1 VEPTLVRIAHAN
13 PLPGNL
19 GNGTFITHGYL
30 VVLSDD
36 PGRRAL
42 PVWFTGHPG
51 GGSLARLSGQPESGD
66 APEELTAR
74 LLGAAGARVTGV
86 DIGLTA
92 DAGDELDP
100 DAWTA
105 RIELDVPAGP
115 PHAPAGLGHAPTRP
129 RHVTARLG
137 LGLAMAAAADAPVR
151 MPGAVLDRLAV
162 PVEGDDLI
170 GPFLDRLPPA
180 ARPVGGG
187 VGGGVGGR
195 VGGWPARLPSKR
207 ARYEP
212 RNLTFA
218 DGLDWWD
225 LDGPGAGDGTGT
237 GTGTGTGP
245 GDYAAST
252 QGGAAILAATTMR
265 PAGPVALVQVLVAED
280 YRGATVTFSG
290 ELRTARLTYE
300 AGLRVEILRD
310 RLRIR
315 DDHGVTIAGHSPW
328 TRHEVTVKVPSDA
341 EALRFGIVL
350 SGPGEIALRNPTLTT
365 E

>member
-1 VEPTLVRIAHAN
+1 VEPTLVRIAHAD

-19 GNGTFITHGYL
+19 GNGIFITHGYL

-42 PVWFTGHPG
+42 PVWFRGHPG
-51 GGSLARLSGQPESGD
+51 GGSLARLLGWPDSGIEA

-74 LLGAAGARVTGV
+74 LLGAAGASVTAV
-86 DIGLTA
+86 DIDLTGDPPEA
-92 DAGDELDP
+92 TAGAELDP

-105 RIELDVPAGP
+105 RIELGGRPG
-115 PHAPAGLGHAPTRP
+115 P
-129 RHVTARLG
+129 RHVTTRLG
-137 LGLAMAAAADAPVR
+137 LGLALAAAADAPVR
-151 MPGAVLDRLAV
+151 MPRVVLDRLAM
-162 PVEGDDLI
+162 PVEDGDLI

-180 ARPVGGG
+180 ARPNGGG
-187 VGGGVGGR
+187 AGGR
-195 VGGWPARLPSKR
+195 VGGWPARLPSR
-207 ARYEP
+207 RPRYEP
-212 RNLTFA
+212 RNLSFA

-225 LDGPGAGDGTGT
+225 LDGPGAGDYTAVAEDGT
-237 GTGTGTGP
+237 
-245 GDYAAST
+245 
-252 QGGAAILAATTMR
+252 AILSATTMR
-265 PAGPVALVQVLVAED
+265 PAGPVILVQTLVAED
-280 YRGATVTFSG
+280 YRGAMVTFSG

-315 DDHGVTIAGHSPW
+315 DDHGVTVAGGSPW
-328 TRHEVTVKVPSDA
+328 TRHEVTVTVPADA

-350 SGPGEIALRNPTLTT
+350 SGPGEIALRNPALTS